1 MKMSFRP
8 GLMLA
13 LAAVP
18 GGAKKCLTGGG
29 RGRESGRLGTL
40 MSMRNTTIAFRSGL
54 LALCLAAGAGRV
66 RAQYLEAQIP
76 VGESPQQVFWNPTS
90 NKVYISNEQDGTVT
104 VIDGATNQV
113 RATIAVADYPL
124 LICHNAVLNKVYVS
138 SWDSNRINVI
148 DGVGDTLICKI
159 SVSGCP
165 MFMTFSAAMNKLYVA
180 CIDNDRIAVI
190 DGATDEVIKSI
201 SVRSPLQLLWVPTTN
216 RVLCYTDWNE
226 DTVKA
231 IDCTTDEV
239 VARMPLPTGW
249 DGLGCWCYNR
259 VTDLAYV
266 TARWNVY
273 ALTSSGDSVV
283 AVIPKVSS
291 SNSTDLVAVP
301 SLNKLCELDNGWL
314 LAIDGV
320 TNTVTDS
327 LYVGGEE
334 IVCDTVKLKA
344 YCSDSYQNGVHVV
357 DARADTLIKTILF
370 GTSPNAICWNST
382 NSRVYIADYRDNV
395 IYIVRDT
402 STAISEPGA
411 PVAVG
416 RYPIT
421 TLTRGPFFVLGR
433 GEAGLYSATGRRV
446 AQLHE
451 GWNDISNLPCGMY
464 FVRAAEGK
472 EVRKVVLAR

>member
-1 MKMSFRP
+1 MSFLP
-8 GLMLA
+8 GLRLA

-40 MSMRNTTIAFRSGL
+40 MLMRNTTIAFRSGL
-54 LALCLAAGAGRV
+54 LALCLAAGAG

-90 NKVYISNEQDGTVT
+90 NKVYVSNEQDGTVM

-124 LICHNAVLNKVYVS
+124 LICHNTVLNKIYVS

-148 DGVGDTLICKI
+148 DGVGDTLIRKI

-165 MFMTFSAAMNKLYVA
+165 MFMTFSAAVNKLYVA

-216 RVLCYTDWNE
+216 RVLCYTRTDT
-226 DTVKA
+226 DTVIA
-231 IDCTTDEV
+231 VDCMTDEV
-239 VARMPLPTGW
+239 VVRLPVPTLAH
-249 DGLGCWCYNR
+249 LGWCYNPVNGFAYLPLR
-259 VTDLAYV
+259 TDICAIS
-266 TARWNVY
+266 AD
-273 ALTSSGDSVV
+273 GDSIV
-283 AVIPKVSS
+283 AQMPANLGGLGAMDVIPR
-291 SNSTDLVAVP
+291 
-301 SLNKLCELDNGWL
+301 LNKLYGLYGTLYVVDC
-314 LAIDGV
+314 A
-320 TNTVTDS
+320 TNTISCS
-327 LYVGGEE
+327 LFVGGER
-334 IVCDTVKLKA
+334 IVCDTARLKV
-344 YCSDSYQNGVHVV
+344 YCGDSYQNGVHVV
-357 DARADTLIKTILF
+357 DARADTLIKTISF
-370 GTSPNAICWNST
+370 GTSPNAMCWNAT